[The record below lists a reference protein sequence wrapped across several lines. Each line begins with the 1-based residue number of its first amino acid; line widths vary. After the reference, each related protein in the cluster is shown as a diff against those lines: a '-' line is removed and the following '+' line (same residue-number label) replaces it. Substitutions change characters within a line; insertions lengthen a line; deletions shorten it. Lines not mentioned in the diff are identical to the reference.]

1 MKQYFDV
8 ESGSVISE
16 KDLQAEFNTLAA
28 AGDTECRNFAEY
40 IRACTSKHGSLV
52 SIVDTKK
59 EVIL

>member
-40 IRACTSKHGSLV
+40 VRACTNKHGSL
-52 SIVDTKK
+52 IT
-59 EVIL
+59 VIECEKR